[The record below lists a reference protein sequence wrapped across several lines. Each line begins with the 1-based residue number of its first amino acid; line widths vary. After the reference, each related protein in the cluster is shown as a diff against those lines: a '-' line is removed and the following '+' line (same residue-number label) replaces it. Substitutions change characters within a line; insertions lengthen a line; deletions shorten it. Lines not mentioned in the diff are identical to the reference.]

1 MNIRHNEVLR
11 EKLAAEYVLGTL
23 RGGAR
28 RRLESWLLEDAA
40 LRRAVAEWQD
50 RLLPLSEMAARVLPS
65 PQVWQGIDR
74 QITAEIAGKAGKPAH
89 WLDSLRF
96 WRALSMA
103 SFALSLVLA
112 AFIVLHSQ
120 QRSPLDDSSTM
131 QASLDQQHA
140 ATAGVSYVAV
150 LTGKDAQAAMVV
162 TADQTRHQLQVRVVM
177 PQPVTSNEDL
187 ELWALPEQGP
197 PRSLGLLVNQGEA
210 IVTLPDSLMLAQVP
224 ALAVSLEHKGGSG
237 NPNAP
242 GGPVLLKGELIKI

>member
-28 RRLESWLLEDAA
+28 RRLETWLREDAA

-50 RLLPLSEMAARVLPS
+50 RLLPLSEMAARVIPS
-65 PQVWQGIDR
+65 SQVWQGIDR
-74 QITAEIAGKAGKPAH
+74 QITAEITRKAGKHVH
-89 WLDSLRF
+89 WSDSLRF

-103 SFALSLVLA
+103 SVSLSLVLA
-112 AFIVLHSQ
+112 AFIVLHS
-120 QRSPLDDSSTM
+120 PLDGATTA
-131 QASLDQQHA
+131 QASIDQQPA
-140 ATAGVSYVAV
+140 ATVSVSYIAV
-150 LTGKDAQAAMVV
+150 LSGKDAQTAMVV
-162 TADQTRHQLQVRVVM
+162 TADQTRHQLQVRVVV

-197 PRSLGLLVNQGEA
+197 PRSLGLLVNHGEA
-210 IVTLPDSLMLAQVP
+210 VVTLPDSLTLAQVP
-224 ALAVSLEHKGGSG
+224 VLAVSLEHKGGSG

-242 GGPVLLKGELIKI
+242 GGPVLLKGALIKI